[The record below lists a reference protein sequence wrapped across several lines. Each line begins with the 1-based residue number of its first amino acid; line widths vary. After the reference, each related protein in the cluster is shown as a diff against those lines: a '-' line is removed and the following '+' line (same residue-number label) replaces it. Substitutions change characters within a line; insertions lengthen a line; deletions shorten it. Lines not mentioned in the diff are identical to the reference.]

1 MSLNDLL
8 AEKKMSKYR
17 LWKQSGVPQATISDI
32 CTGKTRIEKC
42 SAETV
47 YRIAK
52 ALDIPM
58 EQLVAPA
65 VQPLHR
71 PDFELFKSNTCH
83 RLKELGD
90 VPFII
95 QLLKSDEIRR
105 RYRQKQ
111 YPEALYLLALLDYL
125 SRLNHVPLC
134 TNYQDIRGAKLQSPL
149 YPSSVL
155 LLCKALNSEAPKEE
169 LLHRAIPE
177 FLRFNIIESEVRDVC

>member
-105 RYRQKQ
+105 RYRQI
-111 YPEALYLLALLDYL
+111 
-125 SRLNHVPLC
+125 RLQL
-134 TNYQDIRGAKLQSPL
+134 
-149 YPSSVL
+149 
-155 LLCKALNSEAPKEE
+155 
-169 LLHRAIPE
+169 
-177 FLRFNIIESEVRDVC
+177 